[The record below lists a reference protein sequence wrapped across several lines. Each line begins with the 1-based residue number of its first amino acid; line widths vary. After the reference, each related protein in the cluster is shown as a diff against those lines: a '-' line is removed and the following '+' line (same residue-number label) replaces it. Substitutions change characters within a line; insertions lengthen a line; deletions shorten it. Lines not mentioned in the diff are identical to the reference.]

1 MGDILFSMF
10 GVALVGG
17 VVAGVLKLLQWF
29 GAIITLEIFFDAPT
43 WQSTLKLVMI
53 FVAVGAVIG
62 LINGLVEY
70 IKSSDIRKS
79 IREHPYTW
87 ICNDEISISYRI
99 KPPHF
104 RNVSEHDMFGTC
116 GFCKHYNSDTGCE
129 KYGVICHGVGSVVK
143 TCCDDYK
150 CSM

>member
-17 VVAGVLKLLQWF
+17 VVARVLKFFQWF
-29 GAIITLEIFFDAPT
+29 GAVITVGIFFDAPT

-53 FVAVGAVIG
+53 FAAVGAIIG

-70 IKSSDIRKS
+70 IKSSDIRKFK
-79 IREHPYTW
+79 REHPYVW
-87 ICNDEISISYRI
+87 LNNDEISIYYRI

-104 RNVSEHDMFGTC
+104 KNVSSNDMFATC
-116 GFCKHYNSDTGCE
+116 GFCKYYNSESGCE
-129 KYGVICHGVGSVVK
+129 KYGVICYGVDSVAK
-143 TCCDDYK
+143 TRCDDFK
-150 CSM
+150 ISM